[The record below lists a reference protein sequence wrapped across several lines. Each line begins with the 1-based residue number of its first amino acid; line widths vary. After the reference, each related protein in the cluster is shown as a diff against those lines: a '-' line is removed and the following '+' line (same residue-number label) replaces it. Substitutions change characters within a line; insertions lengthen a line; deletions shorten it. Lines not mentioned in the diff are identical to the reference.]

1 MCPLELIPP
10 SYSRHCKLPRYQDAN
25 WCCNRWNVLARPW
38 WRKLLQC
45 FPCLLWYDVIQ
56 WRMDH
61 VLHHWWIRGT
71 QKWSDVQSWF
81 PLWSRRVQNKLQQYF
96 CKLNIPQTKMT
107 PSTKRLQLKSSPFLL
122 DLLQV
127 DLLASGASLFWPR
140 SDLPRAT
147 KSYEIRRRTFLKV
160 FLFVYSSIF
169 KLHPYRPRF
178 YAAQSGVRFNEALV
192 KVVTHRLAVVISLQ
206 LETMGSIFPTI
217 WRDAVLVAFVCLFVS
232 LQLET
237 TVAIRTNYFLLFE
250 TIQQNW
256 QRNIENDQR
265 KPCHTG

>member
-1 MCPLELIPP
+1 
-10 SYSRHCKLPRYQDAN
+10 
-25 WCCNRWNVLARPW
+25 
-38 WRKLLQC
+38 
-45 FPCLLWYDVIQ
+45 
-56 WRMDH
+56 
-61 VLHHWWIRGT
+61 
-71 QKWSDVQSWF
+71 
-81 PLWSRRVQNKLQQYF
+81 
-96 CKLNIPQTKMT
+96 MT

-178 YAAQSGVRFNEALV
+178 YAAQSGVWFNEALV

-237 TVAIRTNYFLLFE
+237 TGSIFLPRIWRDVVLIAFVCRSNRCVFRMHSGRLLITVFGNWGPLLSANVFE
-250 TIQQNW
+250 FNASFW
-256 QRNIENDQR
+256 LS
-265 KPCHTG
+265 